1 MQEVTTEVEQRAQ
14 ALQGL
19 GLKAVD
25 ALHPACAEASGAD
38 VFVTC
43 DAAFPDAIRG
53 ISRSSCRRSA
63 QVNSRRYA
71 MRTRVPSDQEI
82 WRDAM
87 QILLAQMSP
96 AKAIRDYKHVSRK
109 HPQ

>member
-1 MQEVTTEVEQRAQ
+1 
-14 ALQGL
+14 
-19 GLKAVD
+19 
-25 ALHPACAEASGAD
+25 
-38 VFVTC
+38 
-43 DAAFPDAIRG
+43 
-53 ISRSSCRRSA
+53 
-63 QVNSRRYA
+63 

-109 HPQ
+109 HPQQVRDVRPKLRFGASYAILPCAIVSHYEYHIASLWGWGGPTVDFWCFTSSESLSGFTKWIS